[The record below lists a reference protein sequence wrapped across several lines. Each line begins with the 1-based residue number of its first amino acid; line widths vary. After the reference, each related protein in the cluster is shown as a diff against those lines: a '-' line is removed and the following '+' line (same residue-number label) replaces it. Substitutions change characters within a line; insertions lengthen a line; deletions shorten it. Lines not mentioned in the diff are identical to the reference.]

1 MYVGVVMAKISLN
14 IDDKLL
20 EGLKRQ
26 SSENKLDIEDLIE
39 KYVQQGLINKEVEN
53 MQLVNVPDDIMEK
66 MNSRSRELN
75 CNPEKLIHSILFDYI
90 NKVESIP
97 NTVNREKIMAM
108 LEHDNPE
115 GDDILDNLIRLGKEG
130 WD

>member
-1 MYVGVVMAKISLN
+1 MAKISLN

>member
-1 MYVGVVMAKISLN
+1 
-14 IDDKLL
+14 
-20 EGLKRQ
+20 
-26 SSENKLDIEDLIE
+26 
-39 KYVQQGLINKEVEN
+39 

>member
-1 MYVGVVMAKISLN
+1 MAKISLN

-26 SSENKLDIEDLIE
+26 SGENKLGIEDLIE
-39 KYVQQGLINKEVEN
+39 KYIQQGLINKEVEN

>member
-1 MYVGVVMAKISLN
+1 MAKISLN

-26 SSENKLDIEDLIE
+26 SSENKLDIGDLIE